1 MSTSS
6 EPGLA
11 ALQHLL
17 RSSHLTGPDDLPQLV
32 VEAARLLGA
41 GDATVFVA
49 DYDQVLLVP
58 LVGRGEQGPPP
69 APVDSTLAG
78 RAFSD
83 VVQHVTTS
91 EDAVVLWAPLVDGTD
106 RLGVLQLLFPPG
118 TLTDEPLRATAQDVA
133 SLVAELVVT
142 RTVYGDLVEKARRPR
157 PMTLPA
163 ELQWRLLPPLTFVSS
178 RAAVSGVLAPTA
190 EIAGDSFDYASNG
203 DTLHVAVLDAMGHG
217 LEATLLVS
225 VAVASMRTARREDLD
240 LADTARRMDAAIA
253 GQFGPDRFVTGIV
266 GELDTATGWWRWLT
280 CGHPPAL
287 LIRGGQVV
295 KQLDSA
301 TGPPLGLELL
311 DDEPEV
317 GRERLEP
324 GDRLVLYTD
333 GVVEARAEDGTFF
346 GTERLAA
353 FVTRQAADERPVAES
368 LRRLNLAVLAH
379 QQGTLQDDATTVIVE
394 WRSAQPAASTVP
406 AERAPTAGH

>member
-1 MSTSS
+1 MSTPSDR
-6 EPGLA
+6 GRT
-11 ALQHLL
+11 ALQLLL
-17 RSSHLTGPDDLPQLV
+17 RSSHLTGPDDLPELV
-32 VEAARLLGA
+32 SRAAAEFGA
-41 GDATVFVA
+41 DGGVVFVA

-58 LVGRGEQGPPP
+58 LAGPEGDTTTVPI
-69 APVDSTLAG
+69 DGTLAG

-83 VVQHVTTS
+83 VVQHLTATP
-91 EDAVVLWAPLVDGTD
+91 EAVVLWTPVLEGTD
-106 RLGVLQLLFPPG
+106 RMGVLQLLLPPG
-118 TLTDEPLRATAQDVA
+118 TVVDDALRDAAQDLA
-133 SLVAELVVT
+133 TLVAELVVT
-142 RTVYGDLVEKARRPR
+142 RAAYGDAIEQARRLK

-163 ELQWRLLPPLTFVSS
+163 ELQWRLLPPLTFVSA
-178 RAAVSGVLAPTA
+178 RAAVSGILAPTS

-203 DTLHVAVLDAMGHG
+203 GTLHVAVLDAMGHG
-217 LEATLLVS
+217 LEATLLVT
-225 VAVASMRTARREDLD
+225 VAVGAMRTARREGLD
-240 LADTARRMDAAIA
+240 LPDTARRMDAALA
-253 GQFGPDRFVTGIV
+253 GQFGSDRFVTGV
-266 GELDTATGWWRWLT
+266 LGELDTTTGWWRWLT

-295 KQLDSA
+295 KLLDST

-333 GVVEARAEDGTFF
+333 GVTEARAADGTFF
-346 GTERLAA
+346 GVDRLAA

-394 WRSAQPAASTVP
+394 WRSAQPTASTVL
-406 AERAPTAGH
+406 